1 MVISDQTSRWCV
13 SELRLKRQEWKTVPC
28 SYFGVMVEREIFT
41 GVGMEVFSNLVPVP
55 VNIIHKVS
63 LTNIVFKGFLRDN
76 NETFS
81 R

>member
-1 MVISDQTSRWCV
+1 
-13 SELRLKRQEWKTVPC
+13 
-28 SYFGVMVEREIFT
+28 MVEREIFT

-63 LTNIVFKGFLRDN
+63 LIHIVLKGFLRDS
-76 NETFS
+76 NEAFS

>member
-1 MVISDQTSRWCV
+1 
-13 SELRLKRQEWKTVPC
+13 
-28 SYFGVMVEREIFT
+28 MVEREIFI